1 MKVKLLKNILVG
13 RVNDIVEL
21 PYDRANYLIR
31 IGAALEWKQTGEAV
45 DMVETVKKVAKKP
58 VKKATV
64 SRKKTT
70 KKK

>member
-58 VKKATV
+58 VKKANV